1 MSLNLS
7 DIAILNIY
15 KDELKEIDI
24 KNSACYNFDNT
35 MKVRDIDFSNILLDK
50 KSNKTRKNILIYDI
64 SYKYFIDEKPLRIR
78 FDKIDGFIK
87 IYDGIRYLVLFGYER
102 YDAMFNRNRYLIS
115 EKSGITESIN
125 HNFARIRIDSGYSF
139 PTQKKLIFHNVIIL
153 IKPVV
158 KRIKMNISI
167 IYF

>member
-1 MSLNLS
+1 MLYYDRVDVNKTSKSKGCDICFLNKGFKFQPNVCNGYHDLVMMSLNLS

-35 MKVRDIDFSNILLDK
+35 MKVRDIDFSDILLDK

-102 YDAMFNRNRYLIS
+102 YDAMFNRNR
-115 EKSGITESIN
+115 
-125 HNFARIRIDSGYSF
+125 
-139 PTQKKLIFHNVIIL
+139 
-153 IKPVV
+153 
-158 KRIKMNISI
+158 
-167 IYF
+167 